1 MRLMRRD
8 LGIKIPGISGK
19 EVVVTPPAWGQ
30 AGTFQRGWI
39 HGTRAEGTLGM
50 GRSIAGAAL
59 SVSLAPPSL
68 PTLPFPVFAVNR
80 EYL

>member
-1 MRLMRRD
+1 M
-8 LGIKIPGISGK
+8 KILGISGK
-19 EVVVTPPAWGQ
+19 EVVGFSPSLGNRQ
-30 AGTFQRGWI
+30 EHSFQRGWI
-39 HGTRAEGTLGM
+39 HGMRAEGTLGT
-50 GRSIAGAAL
+50 GRSILVVAAGAAP